1 MGGTSGRRTDR
12 LSNRHDPLLADQY
25 NNPTFPAREGG
36 DSVEFGLTDEQ
47 ELLRAAARDFV
58 TRTCPPEVAKEWDD
72 HETPPTLLDAAFA
85 ELGWYGLPFPE
96 EYGGGGAS
104 PLELVI
110 VAEELGRASLDV
122 AMCLSGRL
130 IPALTLFEFG
140 GEDQRRTLVPE
151 VVRGARNYAVAISEP
166 DAGSDAAGLR
176 TSAAVHDDHF
186 VVNGQKMWCT
196 GAGLPDTTILMYV
209 RTDSSAPKHA
219 GISALLVDPAAPG
232 VELRRI
238 PTLARHILGTY
249 EVFLDDVVLPR
260 DALVGAL
267 HDGWRVML
275 SSLELERIVL
285 SAGYVGAAQSTLDLA
300 VEYSKQRKQ
309 FDRPIGTFQSLAHVI
324 ADLQTDI
331 DAGRLLTQ
339 RAAWLRGEGT
349 PCHREAAMAKVK
361 GSETYVQAARWGMQ
375 IMAGHGFATESVMSF
390 RYRESIVATISGG
403 TSQIQRNAIARD
415 LGLKSY

>member
-1 MGGTSGRRTDR
+1 M
-12 LSNRHDPLLADQY
+12 
-25 NNPTFPAREGG
+25 
-36 DSVEFGLTDEQ
+36 EFGLTDEQ
-47 ELLRAAARDFV
+47 ELLRDTARDFV
-58 TRTCPPEVAKEWDD
+58 ARTCPPEVAKDWDD
-72 HETPPTLLDAAFA
+72 TETPPTELNAAFA
-85 ELGWYGLPFPE
+85 AMDWFGLPFPE
-96 EYGGGGAS
+96 EYGGAGAT

-110 VAEELGRASLDV
+110 VAEELGKASLDI

-130 IPALTLFEFG
+130 IPTLTLFEFG
-140 GEDQRRTLVPE
+140 DEDQKRALVPQL
-151 VVRGARNYAVAISEP
+151 VRGERNYAVAISEP
-166 DAGSDAAGLR
+166 DAGSDAAALR
-176 TSAAVHDDHF
+176 TTADQRTTADDRDGHF

-209 RTDSSAPKHA
+209 RTDRDAPKHR
-219 GISALLVDPAAPG
+219 GISALLVDPEAPG
-232 VELRRI
+232 VTLRRI

-249 EVFLDDVVLPR
+249 EVYLDDVVVPG
-260 DALVGAL
+260 DAIVGAL

-300 VEYSKQRKQ
+300 VEYAKERKQ

-324 ADLQTDI
+324 ADLQTDV
-331 DAGRLLTQ
+331 DSARLLTQ
-339 RAAWLRGEGT
+339 RAAWLRSQGVE
-349 PCHREAAMAKVK
+349 CHREASMAKLK
-361 GSETYVQAARWGMQ
+361 GSETYVNAARWGMQ

-403 TSQIQRNAIARD
+403 TSQIQRNAISRD

>member
-1 MGGTSGRRTDR
+1 M
-12 LSNRHDPLLADQY
+12 
-25 NNPTFPAREGG
+25 
-36 DSVEFGLTDEQ
+36 EFGLTEEQ
-47 ELLRAAARDFV
+47 EMLRATARAFV
-58 TRTCPPEVAKEWDD
+58 QRTCPPDLAKAWDD
-72 HETPPTLLDAAFA
+72 DATPPEALTAAFA
-85 ELGWYGLPFPE
+85 AAEWFGLPFPE

-104 PLELVI
+104 PVDLAI
-110 VAEELGRASLDV
+110 IAEELGHASLDV

-140 GEDQRRTLVPE
+140 DDQQRRELVPE

-166 DAGSDAAGLR
+166 DAGSDAASLR
-176 TSAAVHDDHF
+176 TAATTYDDHF

-209 RTDSSAPKHA
+209 RTDPDAPKHR
-219 GISALLVDPAAPG
+219 GISTLLVDASAPG
-232 VELRRI
+232 VQLRRI

-249 EVFLDDVVLPR
+249 EVFLDDVVVPR
-260 DALVGAL
+260 DALVGGL

-275 SSLELERIVL
+275 SSLELERIML

-300 VEYSKQRKQ
+300 LEYAKTREQ

-324 ADLQTDI
+324 ADLQTDV
-331 DAGRLLTQ
+331 DAARLLTL
-339 RAAWLRGEGT
+339 RAAWLRSQGVS
-349 PCHREAAMAKVK
+349 CHREAAMAKVK

-415 LGLKSY
+415 LGLKTY

>member
-1 MGGTSGRRTDR
+1 
-12 LSNRHDPLLADQY
+12 
-25 NNPTFPAREGG
+25 
-36 DSVEFGLTDEQ
+36 VEFGLTEEQ
-47 ELLRAAARDFV
+47 EMLRAAARTFV
-58 TRTCPPEVAKEWDD
+58 ARTCPPEVAKGWDD
-72 HETPPTLLDAAFA
+72 DHTPPDLLNAAFVDA
-85 ELGWYGLPFPE
+85 DWFGLPFPE
-96 EYGGGGAS
+96 EYGGAGAS
-104 PLELVI
+104 PVELVV

-140 GEDQRRTLVPE
+140 DEQQRRALVPE
-151 VVRGARNYAVAISEP
+151 VVRGARNYAVGISEP
-166 DAGSDAAGLR
+166 DAGSDAAALR
-176 TSAAVHDDHF
+176 TTATVHDDHF

-209 RTDSSAPKHA
+209 RTDPDAPKHR
-219 GISALLVDPAAPG
+219 GISALLVDATAAG

-249 EVFLDDVVLPR
+249 EVFLDDVVVPR

-267 HDGWRVML
+267 DDGWRVML
-275 SSLELERIVL
+275 SSLELERVML
-285 SAGYVGAAQSTLDLA
+285 SAAYVGAAQSTVDLA
-300 VEYSKQRKQ
+300 LEYARERKQ

-324 ADLQTDI
+324 ADLQTDV
-331 DAGRLLTQ
+331 DAARLLTL
-339 RAAWLRGEGT
+339 RAAWLRTHGV

-415 LGLKSY
+415 LGLRTY

>member
-1 MGGTSGRRTDR
+1 VD
-12 LSNRHDPLLADQY
+12 
-25 NNPTFPAREGG
+25 
-36 DSVEFGLTDEQ
+36 FGLTDEQ
-47 ELLRAAARDFV
+47 ELLQASVRDFV
-58 TRTCPPEVAKEWDD
+58 SRTCPPEVAKEWDD
-72 HETPPTLLDAAFA
+72 AATPPTLLEEAFA

-96 EYGGGGAS
+96 EHGGGGAS

-130 IPALTLFEFG
+130 IPALTMFEFC
-140 GEDQRRTLVPE
+140 DADRRGALVAE
-151 VVRGARNYAVAISEP
+151 VVRGGRNYAVGISEP
-166 DAGSDAAGLR
+166 DAGSDAASLR
-176 TSAAVHDDHF
+176 TTAVLQDDHF

-196 GAGLPDTTILMYV
+196 GAGLPDTSILLYV
-209 RTDSSAPKHA
+209 RTDPSVSKHR
-219 GISALLVDPAAPG
+219 GISALLVDATAPG

-249 EVFLDDVVLPR
+249 EVFLDDVVVPR
-260 DALVGAL
+260 DALVGEL
-267 HDGWRVML
+267 NDGWRVML

-300 VEYSKQRKQ
+300 VEYSKQRTQ

-331 DAGRLLTQ
+331 DAARLLTQ
-339 RAAWLRGEGT
+339 RAAWLRGQGT
-349 PCHREAAMAKVK
+349 PCHSQAAMAKVK
-361 GSETYVQAARWGMQ
+361 GSETYVEAARWGMQ

>member
-1 MGGTSGRRTDR
+1 M
-12 LSNRHDPLLADQY
+12 
-25 NNPTFPAREGG
+25 
-36 DSVEFGLTDEQ
+36 
-47 ELLRAAARDFV
+47 LRATARAFV
-58 TRTCPPEVAKEWDD
+58 QRNCPPDVAKEWDD
-72 HETPPTLLDAAFA
+72 DATPPDALTAAFA
-85 ELGWYGLPFPE
+85 AAEWFGLPFPE

-104 PLELVI
+104 PVDLAI
-110 VAEELGRASLDV
+110 IAEELGHASLDV

-140 GEDQRRTLVPE
+140 DEQQRRELVPE
-151 VVRGARNYAVAISEP
+151 VVRGERNYAVAISEP
-166 DAGSDAAGLR
+166 DAGSDAAALR
-176 TSAAVHDDHF
+176 TAATLHDDHF

-209 RTDSSAPKHA
+209 RTDPDAPKHR
-219 GISALLVDPAAPG
+219 GISTLLVDASAPG
-232 VELRRI
+232 VQLRRI

-249 EVFLDDVVLPR
+249 EVFLDDVVV
-260 DALVGAL
+260 ASTNLVGAL

-275 SSLELERIVL
+275 SSLELERIML

-300 VEYSKQRKQ
+300 LEYAKTREQ

-324 ADLQTDI
+324 ADLQTDV
-331 DAGRLLTQ
+331 DAARLLTL
-339 RAAWLRGEGT
+339 RAAWLRAHGV

-415 LGLKSY
+415 LGLKTY

>member
-1 MGGTSGRRTDR
+1 M
-12 LSNRHDPLLADQY
+12 A
-25 NNPTFPAREGG
+25 
-36 DSVEFGLTDEQ
+36 
-47 ELLRAAARDFV
+47 
-58 TRTCPPEVAKEWDD
+58 RTCPPEVAKEWDD
-72 HETPPTLLDAAFA
+72 AETPPTQLNAAFA
-85 ELGWYGLPFPE
+85 AMDWFGLPFPE
-96 EYGGGGAS
+96 EYGGAGAT

-110 VAEELGRASLDV
+110 VAEELGKASLDI

-130 IPALTLFEFG
+130 IPTLTVFEFG
-140 GEDQRRTLVPE
+140 DEDQKRALVPQL
-151 VVRGARNYAVAISEP
+151 VRGQRNYAVAISEP
-166 DAGSDAAGLR
+166 DAGSDAAALR
-176 TSAAVHDDHF
+176 TTADLRDDHF

-209 RTDSSAPKHA
+209 RTDPDAPKHR
-219 GISALLVDPAAPG
+219 GISALLVDPSAPG
-232 VELRRI
+232 VTLRRI

-249 EVFLDDVVLPR
+249 EVFLDDVVVPR

-300 VEYSKQRKQ
+300 VDYAKERKQ

-324 ADLQTDI
+324 ADLQTDV
-331 DAGRLLTQ
+331 DSARLLTQ
-339 RAAWLRGEGT
+339 RAAWLRGQGVE
-349 PCHREAAMAKVK
+349 CHREASMAKVK
-361 GSETYVQAARWGMQ
+361 GSETYVNAARWGMQ

-403 TSQIQRNAIARD
+403 TSQIQRNAISRD
-415 LGLKSY
+415 LGLKTY

>member
-1 MGGTSGRRTDR
+1 MD
-12 LSNRHDPLLADQY
+12 
-25 NNPTFPAREGG
+25 
-36 DSVEFGLTDEQ
+36 FGLTEEQ
-47 ELLRAAARDFV
+47 ELLRDTARAFV
-58 TRTCPPEVAKEWDD
+58 ARTCPPEVAKAWDD
-72 HETPPTLLDAAFA
+72 TEMPPTELNAAFA
-85 ELGWYGLPFPE
+85 AMDWFGLPFPE
-96 EYGGGGAS
+96 EYGGAGAT

-110 VAEELGRASLDV
+110 VAEELGKASLDV

-130 IPALTLFEFG
+130 IPTLTLFEFG
-140 GEDQRRTLVPE
+140 DEEQKRALVPQL
-151 VVRGARNYAVAISEP
+151 VRGERNYAVAISEP
-166 DAGSDAAGLR
+166 DAGSDAAALR
-176 TSAAVHDDHF
+176 TTADHHDGAGERDGHF

-209 RTDSSAPKHA
+209 RTDRDAPKHR
-219 GISALLVDPAAPG
+219 GISALLVDPEAPG
-232 VELRRI
+232 VTLRRI

-249 EVFLDDVVLPR
+249 EVYLDDVVVPG
-260 DALVGAL
+260 DAIVGEL

-300 VEYSKQRKQ
+300 VAYAKERKQ

-324 ADLQTDI
+324 ADLQTDV
-331 DAGRLLTQ
+331 DSARLLTQ
-339 RAAWLRGEGT
+339 RAAWLRGQGIE
-349 PCHREAAMAKVK
+349 CHREASMAKVK
-361 GSETYVQAARWGMQ
+361 GSETYVNAARWGMQ

-403 TSQIQRNAIARD
+403 TSQIQRNAISRD

>member
-1 MGGTSGRRTDR
+1 M
-12 LSNRHDPLLADQY
+12 
-25 NNPTFPAREGG
+25 
-36 DSVEFGLTDEQ
+36 EFGLNDEQ
-47 ELLRAAARDFV
+47 EMLRATARAFV
-58 TRTCPPEVAKEWDD
+58 QRNCPPEVAKTWDD
-72 HETPPTLLDAAFA
+72 DATPPDLLTAAFTDA
-85 ELGWYGLPFPE
+85 EWYGLPFPE
-96 EYGGGGAS
+96 EYGGAGAG
-104 PLELVI
+104 PTELAV

-130 IPALTLFEFG
+130 IPALTMFEFG
-140 GEDQRRTLVPE
+140 DERQRRDLVPE
-151 VVRGARNYAVAISEP
+151 VVAGGRNYAVAISEP
-166 DAGSDAAGLR
+166 DAGSDAAALR
-176 TSAAVHDDHF
+176 TAAVEHDDHF

-209 RTDSSAPKHA
+209 RTDPDAPKHR
-219 GISALLVDPAAPG
+219 GISALLVDAAAPG
-232 VELRRI
+232 VQLRRI

-249 EVFLDDVVLPR
+249 EVFLDDVVVPR
-260 DALVGAL
+260 GALVGPL

-275 SSLELERIVL
+275 SSLELKRIML

-300 VEYSKQRKQ
+300 LEYARERKQ

-324 ADLQTDI
+324 ADLQTDV
-331 DAGRLLTQ
+331 DAARLLTL
-339 RAAWLRGEGT
+339 RAAWLREQGV

-415 LGLKSY
+415 LGLKTY

>member
-1 MGGTSGRRTDR
+1 
-12 LSNRHDPLLADQY
+12 
-25 NNPTFPAREGG
+25 
-36 DSVEFGLTDEQ
+36 VEFGLTEEQ
-47 ELLRAAARDFV
+47 ELLRETARAFV
-58 TRTCPPEVAKEWDD
+58 GRTCPPEVAKQWDD
-72 HETPPTLLDAAFA
+72 DERAPDSLTEAFTAADWFA
-85 ELGWYGLPFPE
+85 LPFPE
-96 EYGGGGAS
+96 EYGGAGAG
-104 PLELVI
+104 PVELAV

-140 GEDQRRTLVPE
+140 DERQRRELVPA
-151 VVRGARNYAVAISEP
+151 VARGVRNYAVGISEP
-166 DAGSDAAGLR
+166 DAGSDAAALR
-176 TSAAVHDDHF
+176 TTAAVSDDQF

-209 RTDSSAPKHA
+209 RTDPEAPKHR
-219 GISALLVDPAAPG
+219 GISALLVDPASPG

-238 PTLARHILGTY
+238 PTLARHVLGTY
-249 EVFLDDVVLPR
+249 EVYLDDVVVPG
-260 DALVGAL
+260 DALVGSL

-275 SSLELERIVL
+275 SSLELERIML

-300 VEYSKQRKQ
+300 LDYARERKQ

-324 ADLQTDI
+324 ADLQTDV
-331 DAGRLLTQ
+331 DAARLLTL
-339 RAAWLRGEGT
+339 RAAWLRAHGV

-375 IMAGHGFATESVMSF
+375 IMAAHGFATESVMSF

-403 TSQIQRNAIARD
+403 TSQIQRNAIARE
-415 LGLKSY
+415 LGLRTY